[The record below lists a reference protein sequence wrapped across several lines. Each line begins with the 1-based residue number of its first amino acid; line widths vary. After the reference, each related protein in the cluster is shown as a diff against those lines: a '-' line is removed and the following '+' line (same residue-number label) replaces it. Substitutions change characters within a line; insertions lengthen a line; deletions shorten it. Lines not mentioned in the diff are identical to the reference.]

1 MVRMN
6 IYPVP
11 SGGGIPVGV
20 HITPTVRDFQS
31 NVPLLI
37 RFRILAHSCKG

>member
-20 HITPTVRDFQS
+20 HITPTVRNFQFS
-31 NVPLLI
+31 VPLVI
-37 RFRILAHSCKG
+37 HFYILADFL